1 MVTYINNPRSQIQE
15 CGGSMLIF
23 TSSINQIREQ
33 LQIDKIIRLAL
44 FEVVFLSI

>member
-1 MVTYINNPRSQIQE
+1 
-15 CGGSMLIF
+15 MLIF

-44 FEVVFLSI
+44 FEVVFLFI

>member
-1 MVTYINNPRSQIQE
+1 
-15 CGGSMLIF
+15 MLIF